1 MKKKYEILI
10 PASSGELIDK
20 ITILKIK
27 KKKISNKTK
36 LKNINNE
43 LNLLNDIY
51 KKSFGKGKK
60 IISYEEQLLNINKKL
75 WVIEDKIRFEE
86 SKKNFGKEFVDLAR
100 QVYLNNDER
109 SKIKKKIN
117 KLTGSHI
124 VEEKSYKSY

>member
-117 KLTGSHI
+117 KITGSHI

>member
-1 MKKKYEILI
+1 MKKRYEILI

-60 IISYEEQLLNINKKL
+60 IILYEEQLLNINKKL

>member
-10 PASSGELIDK
+10 PASTGELIDK

-60 IISYEEQLLNINKKL
+60 IILYEEQLLNINKKL

>member
-10 PASSGELIDK
+10 PASSGELIYK
-20 ITILKIK
+20 INILKIK

-60 IISYEEQLLNINKKL
+60 IILYEEQLLNINKKL

>member
-36 LKNINNE
+36 LKKKKNE

-60 IISYEEQLLNINKKL
+60 IILYEEQLLNINKKL

>member
-100 QVYLNNDER
+100 QVYLNNDEI

>member
-60 IISYEEQLLNINKKL
+60 IILYEEQLLNINKKL

-117 KLTGSHI
+117 KLPGSHI

>member
-60 IISYEEQLLNINKKL
+60 IILYEEQLLNINKKL